1 MLHHADASVCVCV
14 STQRYHNGVFGQ
26 RDHSSGV
33 PAVGAGRAD
42 TQGEDRQ
49 CAGSAVSSDRS
60 VRETTA
66 KLQTT

>member
-1 MLHHADASVCVCV
+1 MLHHADAPVCV
-14 STQRYHNGVFGQ
+14 STQRYHNGVFGK
-26 RDHSSGV
+26 RDHSTGV
-33 PAVGAGRAD
+33 PAVGAERAD

-49 CAGSAVSSDRS
+49 CAGSAMSSDRS